1 MNELTVTVKLK
12 FSDGID
18 QKQAAVIGENVMEA
32 LLSQIDGRGL
42 VGDDFEGYTTNIE
55 VETPIIVTPTPFS
68 LIRKQTWDS
77 QTNKVNTV

>member
-42 VGDDFEGYTTNIE
+42 VGDDSESYTTNIE
-55 VETPIIVTPTPFS
+55 VETPIIVTPTPYS
-68 LIRKQTWDS
+68 SIRRQTWDS
-77 QTNKVNTV
+77 QTNKVKTL